1 MVNTLVNYSL
11 CVSIHVCTLFLFDDA
26 KVQKLIMQTKLF
38 NSYSL
43 RFSEM
48 LKCKEIIQ
56 VVRGLIYTIKIIQP
70 YYRRE
75 SSAGFTE
82 IS

>member
-1 MVNTLVNYSL
+1 MLLNLL

-26 KVQKLIMQTKLF
+26 KVQKKSMQKEFFLV
-38 NSYSL
+38 YSL
-43 RFSEM
+43 IFLEM

-70 YYRRE
+70 YYLRE

>member
-1 MVNTLVNYSL
+1 MQKEFFLVYSL
-11 CVSIHVCTLFLFDDA
+11 IFL
-26 KVQKLIMQTKLF
+26 
-38 NSYSL
+38 
-43 RFSEM
+43 EM

>member
-1 MVNTLVNYSL
+1 MLLNLS

-26 KVQKLIMQTKLF
+26 KVQKKSMQKEFLF
-38 NSYSL
+38 VYSL
-43 RFSEM
+43 IFLEM
-48 LKCKEIIQ
+48 LKCKEIIR

-70 YYRRE
+70 YYLRE

>member
-1 MVNTLVNYSL
+1 MVNTNVNYSL

-26 KVQKLIMQTKLF
+26 KVQKKSMQKEFFLV
-38 NSYSL
+38 YSL
-43 RFSEM
+43 IFLEM

-70 YYRRE
+70 YYLRE

>member
-1 MVNTLVNYSL
+1 MLLNLL

-26 KVQKLIMQTKLF
+26 KVQKKSMQKEFFLV
-38 NSYSL
+38 YSL
-43 RFSEM
+43 IFLEM

-70 YYRRE
+70 YYLRE

-82 IS
+82 NS